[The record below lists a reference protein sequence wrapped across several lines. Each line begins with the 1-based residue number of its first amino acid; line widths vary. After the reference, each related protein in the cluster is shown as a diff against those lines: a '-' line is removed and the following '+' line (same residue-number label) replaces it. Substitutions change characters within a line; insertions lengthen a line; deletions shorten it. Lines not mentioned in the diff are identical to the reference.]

1 LTVFQLHQIDDFDD
15 PRLAPYVNMRAQVD
29 HLGEGVFVAEGE
41 KVVRR
46 LLNSPLVPISILL
59 PPRWL
64 AEYQL
69 ILADHPGSIDLFV
82 APKEVLTRLT
92 GFTLF
97 QGVLGLGRVPRP
109 ATLQELLQLPQPRLF
124 AAVDAVA
131 NAVNI
136 GLVLRNAAAMGV
148 QALIVGETSAHPY
161 LRRSVRACMGTV
173 FRIPYLL
180 SPALAVT
187 LGQLRNAGIRCIAA
201 HPHTDQLL
209 LPDARLDSDVCIVLG
224 SEGEGISPEVRA
236 ACDKQVL
243 IPMQAGV
250 DSLNVGNASAIFFY
264 EAWRQRSLVQSIN
277 P

>member
-1 LTVFQLHQIDDFDD
+1 VFRTQQIDSLED
-15 PRLAPYVNMRAQVD
+15 PRLAPYRNMRAQVD
-29 HLGEGVFVAEGE
+29 HLGEGVFIAEGE

-46 LLNSPLVPISILL
+46 MLDSDLETLSILL

-64 AEYQL
+64 PEYETL
-69 ILADHPGSIDLFV
+69 LANRPGSIDVFV
-82 APKEVLTRLT
+82 APKDVLSRLT

-109 ATLQELLQLPQPRLF
+109 TTFQELIALPRPRLF

-136 GLVLRNAAAMGV
+136 GLVLRNAAALGV
-148 QALIVGETSAHPY
+148 QALVVGETSAHPY
-161 LRRSVRACMGTV
+161 LRRSVRSCMGTV

-180 SPALAVT
+180 SPSLAVT
-187 LGQLRNAGIRCIAA
+187 LGQLRNAGVRCLAA

-224 SEGEGISPEVRA
+224 SEGDGIRPEVRA
-236 ACDKQVL
+236 ACDAQVL

-264 EAWRQRSLVQSIN
+264 EAWRQRSTPPN
-277 P
+277 PSP

>member
-1 LTVFQLHQIDDFDD
+1 MFQIHQIDSFDD

-29 HLGEGVFVAEGE
+29 HLTEGVFIAEGE

-46 LLNSPLVPISILL
+46 MLESQLVPISLLL
-59 PPRWL
+59 PPNWL
-64 AEYQL
+64 PDYQSL
-69 ILADHPGSIDLFV
+69 FADHPGSIDLFV
-82 APKEVLTRLT
+82 APKNVLTRLT

-136 GLVLRNAAAMGV
+136 GLVLRNAAALGV

-161 LRRSVRACMGTV
+161 LRRSVRSCMGTV

-180 SPALAVT
+180 SPSLTVT
-187 LGQLRNAGIRCIAA
+187 LAHLRDAGIRCIAA

-224 SEGEGISPEVRA
+224 SEGEGISRAVRA
-236 ACDKQVL
+236 ACDQQVL

-264 EAWRQRSLVQSIN
+264 EAWRQRSLSPTQT